1 MAFKNIVV
9 TGAHGM
15 LGQELV
21 PFLTAQGYR
30 VTPFSSKQLNLLE
43 DAHAMESKLT
53 PYEPEVIIHAAAYT
67 NVDGAEREPELAMA
81 VNKDGTRNLVLA
93 AQELGATL
101 MYISTDYVF
110 DGLKP
115 EGPYQPVDRPNPV
128 NTYGLSKYYGELMV
142 SELME
147 QYYVVR
153 TSWLYGIHKKNFVQW
168 VIESAR
174 AGNEIRVATDW
185 LGTPT
190 WTGNLCTA
198 LETLMKSGQFG
209 IHHAADQGVISRFE
223 QAQVICKAMGL
234 SGEHVRPITLAELDL
249 PANRPHYSALDC
261 PSLSVPSWE
270 TGLNAYLTQYKA
282 FTQNPSQSL

>member
-9 TGAHGM
+9 TGAQGM

-21 PFLTAQGYR
+21 PYLTAQGYR
-30 VTPFSSKQLNLLE
+30 VTPLSSKQLNLLE
-43 DAHAMESKLT
+43 DSHAMQHKLT
-53 PYEPEVIIHAAAYT
+53 LAEPDVIIHAAAYT

-110 DGLKP
+110 DGLKTD
-115 EGPYQPVDRPNPV
+115 GPYQPVDRPNPV

-153 TSWLYGIHKKNFVQW
+153 TSWLYGIYKKNFVQW

-190 WTGNLCTA
+190 WTGNLCA
-198 LETLMKSGQFG
+198 AIETLMNSGQFG
-209 IHHAADQGVISRFE
+209 IHHAADQGVVSRFE
-223 QAQVICKAMGL
+223 QAQVICQSMGL
-234 SGEHVRPITLAELDL
+234 SGDHIRPITLAELDL
-249 PANRPHYSALDC
+249 PANRPYFSALDC

-282 FTQNPSQSL
+282 LTRDPSQLR